1 MNEMNENFDAFD
13 DYALKFDLDD
23 DAIKRKYEHSYRVV
37 HQADEIAYTLKLDED
52 DSYLVCLIAL
62 LHDIGR
68 FMQWKNYKTYS
79 DNKSI
84 NHATLGIKI
93 LFEEKLI
100 NNFKLDKKDYDLV
113 KVAIENHNKYEL
125 NEKELSEKEL
135 LHSRILRD
143 ADKIDILYQFSNSK
157 IISLEEE
164 NNNDISDKVK
174 ETFYKHKSIDRKD
187 ITNKNER
194 IILKIALV
202 YDLCYDYS
210 KKEILEHEYLDRMLE
225 SLNNK
230 KLFKP
235 YIDEAKK
242 YLKGSENNA

>member
-143 ADKIDILYQFSNSK
+143 ADKIDILYHFENS
-157 IISLEEE
+157 
-164 NNNDISDKVK
+164 V
-174 ETFYKHKSIDRKD
+174 SI
-187 ITNKNER
+187 
-194 IILKIALV
+194 
-202 YDLCYDYS
+202 
-210 KKEILEHEYLDRMLE
+210 
-225 SLNNK
+225 
-230 KLFKP
+230 
-235 YIDEAKK
+235 
-242 YLKGSENNA
+242 